1 MTDSQTPNEQKYEH
15 MFLGEYE
22 RGLDKK
28 GRITL
33 PAVYR
38 EALGDQGAYVTRGL
52 DRCLVIFPQ
61 DHFETWR
68 QKIRALPMTDSRS
81 RKLRRHIFSGA
92 AEIRPDGQGR
102 ISLPVYLRQYA
113 DIRNRVIVAG
123 NDNYIE
129 IWDADRWAEA
139 RDEFEG
145 SGDDIAAWDE
155 LGI

>member
-1 MTDSQTPNEQKYEH
+1 MTNSDPPNEQKYEH

-22 RGLDKK
+22 RGLDNK

-33 PAVYR
+33 PAAYR
-38 EALGDQGAYVTRGL
+38 EALGDSPAYLTRGL

-61 DHFETWR
+61 DHFEAWR

-92 AEIRPDGQGR
+92 SQVRPDGQGR
-102 ISLPVYLRQYA
+102 ISLPVYLRKYA
-113 DIRNRVIVAG
+113 GIDGRVIVAG

-129 IWDADRWAEA
+129 IWDANLWAET
-139 RDEFEG
+139 RSEFED
-145 SGDDIAAWDE
+145 SGDDVAAWDE